1 MSSSPSRFIPRDLF
15 ISQLQKF
22 IPRKWKQG
30 TKPYDKPSTPRK
42 SNDSIP
48 ETNTSSDESMINSL
62 FTSLKDFASQG
73 HLSKAFKT
81 FSLIQVHASS
91 VASFDLILH
100 SISSLLLSCTNLKS
114 LLQGKQLHAQI
125 ISLGLEQNP
134 LLVPKLVTFYSS
146 FDLLVDAHNVTQNSS
161 ILHPLPWN
169 LLISSYVRNGLF
181 GEALSSYREMV
192 DKGVRPDNFT
202 YPSVLKA
209 CGEKLDLGFGR
220 EIHKSINSSS
230 AGWNLFVHN
239 ALVSMYE
246 RFGEVDVARSLFDK
260 MLEKD
265 VVS

>member
-1 MSSSPSRFIPRDLF
+1 
-15 ISQLQKF
+15 
-22 IPRKWKQG
+22 
-30 TKPYDKPSTPRK
+30 
-42 SNDSIP
+42 
-48 ETNTSSDESMINSL
+48 
-62 FTSLKDFASQG
+62 
-73 HLSKAFKT
+73 
-81 FSLIQVHASS
+81 
-91 VASFDLILH
+91 
-100 SISSLLLSCTNLKS
+100 
-114 LLQGKQLHAQI
+114 
-125 ISLGLEQNP
+125 LGLEQH
-134 LLVPKLVTFYSS
+134 LILVTKLVTFYSS
-146 FDLLVDAHNVTQNSS
+146 FDLLVDAHNITQNLS

-181 GEALSSYREMV
+181 GEALSAYKEMV
-192 DKGVRPDNFT
+192 DNRVRPDNFT

-230 AGWNLFVHN
+230 ARWNLFVHN